1 MKIAPGQ
8 MAMSAEMQ
16 HNVNRSLD
24 LMESAAKKGAQLIL
38 FPELQLSPFFPQ
50 YPGKDAGE
58 YALTADHEIIQQ
70 IRHQARKLELVCI
83 LNLYLREGDRRYD
96 ASPVIDSN
104 GEMLGIS
111 KMVHIVQMPCFYE
124 QDYYAPS
131 DDGFKVYETSAGK
144 VGVVIC
150 FDRHFPESIR
160 TCVLKGAELIVIPTA
175 IVRNEPLDMFE
186 WEMRVAAMQNGVFIA
201 MCNRVGREEALDFC
215 GRSLVIGPDGDVLA
229 MADDNEQNLY
239 ADLDLRRIEKSRRL
253 RPYLSLRRPEHYR

>member
-1 MKIAPGQ
+1 MKIALGQ
-8 MAMSAEMQ
+8 MTMSAEMND
-16 HNVNRSLD
+16 NVGKTLD
-24 LMESAAKKGAQLIL
+24 LMERAAEQGAQLIL

-58 YALTADHEIIQQ
+58 YALTAHHEIIQH
-70 IRHQARKLELVCI
+70 IRDQARKLGLVCI
-83 LNLYLREGDRRYD
+83 PNLYLREGDHLYD

-104 GEMLGIS
+104 GEMPGIS
-111 KMVHIVQMPCFYE
+111 KMVHIVQIPCFYE

-131 DDGFKVYETSAGK
+131 DDGFKVYETTAGK
-144 VGVVIC
+144 IGVVIC

-175 IVRNEPLDMFE
+175 IVRNEPLEMFE

-201 MCNRVGREEALDFC
+201 MCNRVGREDVLDFC

-229 MADDNEQNLY
+229 MADDREQILY
-239 ADLDLRRIEKSRRL
+239 ADLDFSRIQESRRL
-253 RPYLSLRRPEHYR
+253 RPYLSLRRPEHYG